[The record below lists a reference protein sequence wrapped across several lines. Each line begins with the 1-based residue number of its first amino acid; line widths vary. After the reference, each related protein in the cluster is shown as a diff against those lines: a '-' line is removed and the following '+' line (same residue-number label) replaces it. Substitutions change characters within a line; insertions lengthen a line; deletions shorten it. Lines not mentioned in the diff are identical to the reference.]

1 MSLDLKEHSLP
12 PELAATALR
21 ELNETPT
28 MRREGLREL
37 RRRVAETEDADDT
50 LVADSAFLLRF
61 LRCKKFD
68 VNRSFSVY
76 QGYCRFRRDNAD
88 MLEDLDPHSVRHVWD
103 GGVIGALSA
112 RDKKGRSVMV
122 GFPGRWEPC
131 EHGLEDVLR
140 ALVLQLE
147 HLIVSEETQV
157 NGIVLIADFKNFS
170 LYQARCLRPWYFQMM
185 TSLVQVRILC
195 SVCIPR
201 ISMRGAPPL
210 RHRYLVSVSATRG
223 DATVHNNTMPSVTT
237 THKPL

>member
-1 MSLDLKEHSLP
+1 
-12 PELAATALR
+12 
-21 ELNETPT
+21 

-112 RDKKGRSVMV
+112 RDKKGEKRH
-122 GFPGRWEPC
+122 GRVSRGGGSPANTAWKMSCEP
-131 EHGLEDVLR
+131 
-140 ALVLQLE
+140 
-147 HLIVSEETQV
+147 
-157 NGIVLIADFKNFS
+157 
-170 LYQARCLRPWYFQMM
+170 
-185 TSLVQVRILC
+185 
-195 SVCIPR
+195 
-201 ISMRGAPPL
+201 
-210 RHRYLVSVSATRG
+210 
-223 DATVHNNTMPSVTT
+223 
-237 THKPL
+237 